1 MKNKGGIWRVARREF
16 KRMSS
21 RPLYIFIILILPLAA
36 FGIILA
42 IFSKGVPRD
51 LPVAVYDVDHSALSR
66 KLIRMIDSTSTIEVV
81 RRVTDLESGHR
92 LIREGKV
99 YALIVLQR
107 DLEKDVLSGKA
118 PSVINYYNNEFLL
131 PGSLIA
137 RDVRNTV
144 GSLSAGL
151 DLRFRQ
157 RLSQMTQVQPG
168 IIEPIRVENHELFNP
183 YLNYTYFLVS
193 TLLPNMLQ
201 IFVIVMSVYALGI
214 ELKEG
219 TAREWLECAKK
230 HTWKALLGKMLP
242 YTLLFCIV
250 GLFMNNIL
258 FRYLG
263 VPLQGSL
270 GLITLASIL
279 MILAY
284 QAVALLLVSITANLR
299 LSLSFAAFYSSTAF
313 AFVGVTFPM
322 VGMPLPAKAWAGI
335 LPLYHYLRIFVDQT
349 VRGMPAVLTVI
360 PLTVLMAFIL
370 FLPIFPLYRMGRLM
384 SDEKYWGR
392 L

>member
-1 MKNKGGIWRVARREF
+1 MKNKVGILRVVRREL

-21 RPLYIFIILILPLAA
+21 RPLYILGGLLLPLAT
-36 FGIILA
+36 FGIISA
-42 IFSKGVPRD
+42 TFSKGVPRD
-51 LPVAVYDVDHSALSR
+51 LPVAVYDGDHSALSR
-66 KLIRMIDSTSTIEVV
+66 QLIRMIDSSSSIEVV

-92 LIREGKV
+92 LIRKGKV

-107 DLEKDVLSGKA
+107 DLQKDVISGKA

-137 RDVRNTV
+137 RDVRNAVET
-144 GSLSAGL
+144 LSAGL

-157 RLSQMTQVQPG
+157 RLGQMTQAQPG
-168 IIEPIRVENHELFNP
+168 VIEPIRVESHGLFNP
-183 YLNYTYFLVS
+183 HLNYTYFLVS

-201 IFVIVMSVYALGI
+201 IFVIVMSVYAIGI

-219 TAREWLECAKK
+219 TAREWLECADNR
-230 HTWKALLGKMLP
+230 TWKALLGKLLP

-263 VPLQGSL
+263 VPLRGSL
-270 GLITLASIL
+270 GLITLAGFL

-284 QAVALLLVSITANLR
+284 QAVALLLVSITVNLR

-313 AFVGVTFPM
+313 AFVGVTFPT

-335 LPLYHYLRIFVDQT
+335 LPLYYYLRIFVDQT
-349 VRGMPAVLTVI
+349 VRGIPAVLAIT

-370 FLPIFPLYRMGRLM
+370 FLPIFPLFRMRKLM
-384 SDEKYWGR
+384 SEEKYWGR

>member
-1 MKNKGGIWRVARREF
+1 MARREF

-21 RPLYIFIILILPLAA
+21 RPLYILMTLLLPLAA
-36 FGIILA
+36 FGMIWA
-42 IFSKGVPRD
+42 IFSRGVLRD
-51 LPVAVYDVDHSALSR
+51 LPVAVYDGDHSALSR
-66 KLIRMIDSTSTIEVV
+66 QIIRMIDSSSAIEVV

-99 YALIVLQR
+99 YALIALQR

-118 PSVINYYNNEFLL
+118 PPVIHYYNNEFLL

-137 RDVRNTV
+137 RDVRHAV
-144 GSLSAGL
+144 GTLSAGL
-151 DLRFRQ
+151 DLRVRQ
-157 RLSQMTQVQPG
+157 RLGQMTQARPG
-168 IIEPIRVENHELFNP
+168 VIEPIRVESHGLFNP

-201 IFVIVMSVYALGI
+201 IFVIVMSIYALGV
-214 ELKEG
+214 EFKEG
-219 TAREWLECAKK
+219 TAREWLACGQQRP
-230 HTWKALLGKMLP
+230 WKALLGKLMP
-242 YTLLFCIV
+242 YTLLFFIV

-263 VPLQGSL
+263 VPLRGSL
-270 GLITLASIL
+270 GLITLAGFL

-284 QAVALLLVSITANLR
+284 QAVALLLVSITVNLR

-313 AFVGVTFPM
+313 AFVGVTFPTM
-322 VGMPLPAKAWAGI
+322 GMPLPAKAWAGI
-335 LPLYHYLRIFVDQT
+335 LPLNHYLRIFVDQA
-349 VRGMPAVLTVI
+349 VRGLPAVQVMT

-370 FLPIFPLYRMGRLM
+370 FLPIFPLCRMGTLM
-384 SDEKYWGR
+384 REEKYWGR